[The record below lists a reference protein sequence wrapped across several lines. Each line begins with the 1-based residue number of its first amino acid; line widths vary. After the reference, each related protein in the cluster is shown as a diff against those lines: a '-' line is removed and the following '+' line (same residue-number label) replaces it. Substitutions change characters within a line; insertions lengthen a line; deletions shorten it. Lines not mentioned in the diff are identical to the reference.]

1 MQVKIAARHGQLSP
15 ATQGK
20 IVEKAEKLQKYFD
33 RVSAIN
39 VTVDLEH
46 RDNHHDAIK
55 VELQVSAERAED
67 FVATEV
73 ADELFAALDSAVHK
87 VEQQIRKHKEK
98 IIDGHRQPGRK
109 TFESP

>member
-1 MQVKIAARHGQLSP
+1 MQVNIAARHGQLSP
-15 ATQGK
+15 ATQAK
-20 IVEKAEKLQKYFD
+20 IVEKAERLNKYFD

-46 RDNHHDAIK
+46 RDQHHDAIK
-55 VELQVSAERAED
+55 VELQVSAEHVED

-73 ADELFAALDSAVHK
+73 AAELFAALDSAIHK

-98 IIDGHRQPGRK
+98 MIDGHRQPGRK
-109 TFESP
+109 NFETP